1 MRDYEK
7 TLANLI
13 ALVGIDTEYELYS
26 GNFSIAKEKVDQY
39 GKSRLISTI
48 LNLRDRYFQ
57 IFFEEIPEDAE
68 TYSSITEADFEKKGL
83 FSQVSK
89 RRAIVFYLVSYIYK
103 FGDNLKL
110 PL

>member
-1 MRDYEK
+1 LRDYEK

-48 LNLRDRYFQ
+48 LNLR
-57 IFFEEIPEDAE
+57 
-68 TYSSITEADFEKKGL
+68 
-83 FSQVSK
+83 
-89 RRAIVFYLVSYIYK
+89 
-103 FGDNLKL
+103 
-110 PL
+110 